1 MACSRKGWWTG
12 AGGAPI
18 FPRMTETALNRTDLP
33 QRALAVAILFVA
45 LGSLR
50 LVFDHYA
57 TVPELAS
64 PGLRMW
70 FLAAYLTILTTL
82 LVAVAMT
89 AVAMRWRIRGWQAA
103 SLLVSVLMVGSIY
116 HLFLARALNP
126 QGLHWWGTQGMHTGL
141 PMLVTLWWVLYAP
154 KDISPA
160 QAPLFIAWPVLYTV
174 YALIRG
180 ALTGFWPYPFM
191 DVGALGL
198 VRVLANLAAIG
209 VVFTCTGLGVA
220 LLARRLR

>member
-1 MACSRKGWWTG
+1 
-12 AGGAPI
+12 
-18 FPRMTETALNRTDLP
+18 MTDSALLRTDLP
-33 QRALAVAILFVA
+33 QRTLAVAIVFVA

-57 TVPELAS
+57 TVPAVEA
-64 PGLRMW
+64 PWLRVW
-70 FLAAYLTILTTL
+70 FLAGYLTVLTTVL
-82 LVAVAMT
+82 AAVAMT
-89 AVAMRWRIRGWQAA
+89 AVALKWRIAGWQAA

-116 HLFLARALNP
+116 HLFLASALNP

-141 PMLVTLWWVLYAP
+141 PVLVTLWWVLHAP
-154 KDISPA
+154 KDIRPA
-160 QAPLFIAWPVLYTV
+160 QAPLFVAWPVLYTA

-191 DVGALGL
+191 DVATLGL
-198 VRVLANLAAIG
+198 IRVLANLILIG
-209 VVFTCTGLGVA
+209 LVFTGVGLGVA